1 MDLFAPIQKR
11 GLTLLSVVF
20 LMVVLGSRFVF
31 VQGNDQNLDW
41 AENLREGD
49 ISSVEVSGKQLPQE
63 MSSYAKK
70 DVVDWFS
77 SVNFKPALYR
87 DRNRVEEECF
97 RITKKDGS
105 NKTVSLFSDGTV
117 QTMENMGR
125 FWFDQ
130 NYYGGELKYN

>member
-87 DRNRVEEECF
+87 DRNRVEEERF
-97 RITKKDGS
+97 RVTKKDGS

-117 QTMENMGR
+117 QVDGKEYR
-125 FWFDQ
+125 A
-130 NYYGGELKYN
+130 YGNLLK

>member
-1 MDLFAPIQKR
+1 M
-11 GLTLLSVVF
+11 
-20 LMVVLGSRFVF
+20 F

-97 RITKKDGS
+97 RITKRC
-105 NKTVSLFSDGTV
+105 V
-117 QTMENMGR
+117 
-125 FWFDQ
+125 
-130 NYYGGELKYN
+130 